1 MSLFYNK
8 KLSFTTRY
16 FYIDFNDNNNLL
28 KLCKPCSDVM
38 SKIIMTACIW
48 LFVSPVL
55 KFYNCVGNKYVKKNY
70 QKIYKSKCFCW
81 LPFYLPCI
89 GGWPPGGGYCGSE
102 RGNNYIELK
111 KYIYIFRLCQ
121 ELNYRSE
128 SIHFSHKSIIIICA
142 LCEFAI
148 NSGI

>member
-8 KLSFTTRY
+8 KLSFTTHY

-55 KFYNCVGNKYVKKNY
+55 KFYNCVGNKYKKTKHL
-70 QKIYKSKCFCW
+70 KIYKSKCFCSAFLFTLHWRLATRRGVLW
-81 LPFYLPCI
+81 LWKRKQLHRIKKIYLHFQTLSRIKLQIRIDPFLP
-89 GGWPPGGGYCGSE
+89 
-102 RGNNYIELK
+102 
-111 KYIYIFRLCQ
+111 
-121 ELNYRSE
+121 
-128 SIHFSHKSIIIICA
+128 
-142 LCEFAI
+142 
-148 NSGI
+148 